1 MNKKRKEEL
10 LQEINEQIERS
21 CMDRQVVTFFGPK
34 DGKTVKVVRRYH
46 CLREKGHEGDH
57 MDHAQYVGWP
67 QGTES
72 PSTIVVNS
80 KHELADE
87 IKGEVKAS
95 WMNFRP
101 SQVTTS

>member
-1 MNKKRKEEL
+1 
-10 LQEINEQIERS
+10 
-21 CMDRQVVTFFGPK
+21 
-34 DGKTVKVVRRYH
+34 
-46 CLREKGHEGDH
+46 
-57 MDHAQYVGWP
+57 WP